1 MDLLSSGYEFLVK
14 GGPVMWPLLL
24 ASVLALGA
32 AIERYLLLRGAL
44 DGAEELIEE
53 VSRTVLRGTV
63 DEARGRALRAGGPV
77 GRVMAAGLDH
87 WHAGS
92 IACEKAMEE
101 RGMIEREALSKR
113 LVILDTVITVAPLLG
128 LLGTVTGMIKAFEVV
143 GAENQIGSPTAI
155 TGGVAEALIATAT
168 GLFIAIVTLVIY
180 NYLNDR
186 VRQVV
191 GMMEIAGTR
200 IVNLRTA
207 LDEASGGTGD
217 AHCALPA

>member
-1 MDLLSSGYEFLVK
+1 VDLLTSGYEFLVK

-24 ASVLALGA
+24 ASVLAMGA

-44 DGAEELIEE
+44 DGAEDLIED
-53 VSRTVLRGTV
+53 VSRAVVRGSV

-87 WHAGS
+87 WDAGS
-92 IACEKAMEE
+92 AACEKAMEE

-155 TGGVAEALIATAT
+155 TGHGSVHRHRDPGHLQLSERQGSA
-168 GLFIAIVTLVIY
+168 GGGY
-180 NYLNDR
+180 DGDR
-186 VRQVV
+186 R
-191 GMMEIAGTR
+191 
-200 IVNLRTA
+200 N
-207 LDEASGGTGD
+207 
-217 AHCALPA
+217 AHCEPAHRAG